1 MADPMDEKAVLM
13 EWLEEYRKENK
24 KLTERCFELQAEK
37 EDLKNQLRAMQEHI
51 NALKTELKV
60 NTQQRLDKLVA
71 DQGQQAKADAG
82 KPRLTLVP
90 PEIIWAIA
98 EVREYG
104 TKKYGDPENWKKV
117 SPQRYRDAMFRHLM
131 AYLAA
136 YHGKDLES
144 GLPHLWHLATNV
156 AFLCAM
162 EDKILRIPEEEPDEI
177 DLAMIAEMEG
187 KNDVSESV

>member
-1 MADPMDEKAVLM
+1 M
-13 EWLEEYRKENK
+13 NK
-24 KLTERCFELQAEK
+24 DHWANRCFELQLQVDWLKEEK
-37 EDLKNQLRAMQEHI
+37 KAMQEHI

-60 NTQQRLDKLVA
+60 NTTQRLDKLVA
-71 DQGQQAKADAG
+71 DQGQEAKADAG

-104 TKKYGDPENWKKV
+104 TKKYGDPENWKKI

-136 YHGKDLES
+136 YHGKDPES

-162 EDKILRIPEEEPDEI
+162 EVMDDGEK
-177 DLAMIAEMEG
+177 A
-187 KNDVSESV
+187 

>member
-1 MADPMDEKAVLM
+1 M
-13 EWLEEYRKENK
+13 EVIRKYQQNTIDSLVSENFSLREECDAWK
-24 KLTERCFELQAEK
+24 KTCN
-37 EDLKNQLRAMQEHI
+37 DLHEQI

-82 KPRLTLVP
+82 KVRLTLVP

-104 TKKYGDPENWKKV
+104 SQKYGDPENWKRV
-117 SPQRYRDAMFRHLM
+117 SPQRYRDAMFRHMM

-136 YHGKDLES
+136 FHGKDPES
-144 GLPHLWHLATNV
+144 GLPHLWHLACNV

-177 DLAMIAEMEG
+177 DLEMIAEMEAE
-187 KNDVSESV
+187 NDVSDSL

>member
-1 MADPMDEKAVLM
+1 MRNRYHDRIDEL
-13 EWLEEYRKENK
+13 YKENFG
-24 KLTERCFELQAEK
+24 LREECDAW
-37 EDLKNQLRAMQEHI
+37 KNTCNVLHEQI

-104 TKKYGDPENWKKV
+104 CRKYGDPENWKKV
-117 SPQRYRDAMFRHLM
+117 SPQRYRDAMFRHMM

-136 YHGKDLES
+136 FHDRDQES

-162 EDKILRIPEEEPDEI
+162 EVMDDVPDS
-177 DLAMIAEMEG
+177 L
-187 KNDVSESV
+187 

>member
-1 MADPMDEKAVLM
+1 MADPMDEKALLE
-13 EWLEEYRKENK
+13 EWLEEFPKENY
-24 KLTERCFELQAEK
+24 KLERRCFELEQENKA
-37 EDLKNQLRAMQEHI
+37 LREHN
-51 NALKTELKV
+51 NAIKTELKV
-60 NTQQRLDKLVA
+60 NTQQRLDKLVD

-104 TKKYGDPENWKKV
+104 CKKYGDPENWKKV

-136 YHGKDLES
+136 FHGKDPES
-144 GLPHLWHLATNV
+144 GLPHLWHLATNI

-162 EDKILRIPEEEPDEI
+162 EVMDDGEK
-177 DLAMIAEMEG
+177 A
-187 KNDVSESV
+187 

>member
-1 MADPMDEKAVLM
+1 M
-13 EWLEEYRKENK
+13 NK
-24 KLTERCFELQAEK
+24 DHWANRCFELQLQVDGLKEEK
-37 EDLKNQLRAMQEHI
+37 KAMQEHI

-60 NTQQRLDKLVA
+60 NTQQRIDTLVA

-104 TKKYGDPENWKKV
+104 CQKYKDPENWKKV
-117 SPQRYRDAMFRHLM
+117 SPQRYRDAMFRHMM

-136 YHGKDLES
+136 YHGRDEES
-144 GLPHLWHLATNV
+144 GLPHLWHLACNV

-162 EDKILRIPEEEPDEI
+162 EVMDDGEK
-177 DLAMIAEMEG
+177 A
-187 KNDVSESV
+187 

>member
-1 MADPMDEKAVLM
+1 MKKTPEEIIHGLICDLSCDDCPYEKCGDADYDAADLIKD
-13 EWLEEYRKENK
+13 
-24 KLTERCFELQAEK
+24 LQ
-37 EDLKNQLRAMQEHI
+37 DQLRAMQ
-51 NALKTELKV
+51 TELKV
-60 NTQQRLDKLVA
+60 NTKQRLDKLVA

-117 SPQRYRDAMFRHLM
+117 SPQRYRDAMFRHMM

-136 YHGKDLES
+136 YHGKDPES
-144 GLPHLWHLATNV
+144 GLPHLWHCATNI

-162 EDKILRIPEEEPDEI
+162 EDKLLRIPEEEPDEI

-187 KNDVSESV
+187 ENDVSDGL

>member
-1 MADPMDEKAVLM
+1 M
-13 EWLEEYRKENK
+13 EVIK
-24 KLTERCFELQAEK
+24 KHK
-37 EDLKNQLRAMQEHI
+37 EDSVPLSMYEGLQREFEKLQSKLKNAEFRCSFWHDHYCDMLEQTRVE
-51 NALKTELKV
+51 KS
-60 NTQQRLDKLVA
+60 

-98 EVREYG
+98 EIREYG
-104 TKKYGDPENWKKV
+104 TKKYGDPENWRKI
-117 SPQRYRDAMFRHLM
+117 SPQRYRDAMFRHM
-131 AYLAA
+131 MFYLAA
-136 YHGKDLES
+136 FHGKDPES
-144 GLPHLWHLATNV
+144 GLPHLWHLACNV

-187 KNDVSESV
+187 ENDVSESV